1 MEEYNPK
8 IQGAELSPQFTL
20 AEMQPQIQVKEKV
33 FAIAIP
39 AVW

>member
-1 MEEYNPK
+1 MDEYNPK
-8 IQGAELSPQFTL
+8 IQGAELSPHFAL
-20 AEMQPQIQVKEKV
+20 AEVQPPIQIKEKV